1 MRETNM
7 PGDFVDVRAKRRWR
21 VVVTVSLLSMLAV
34 GPLVLNFVEK
44 VRDASDRA
52 H

>member
-21 VVVTVSLLSMLAV
+21 VVVTIVDPENWTTS
-34 GPLVLNFVEK
+34 
-44 VRDASDRA
+44 
-52 H
+52 